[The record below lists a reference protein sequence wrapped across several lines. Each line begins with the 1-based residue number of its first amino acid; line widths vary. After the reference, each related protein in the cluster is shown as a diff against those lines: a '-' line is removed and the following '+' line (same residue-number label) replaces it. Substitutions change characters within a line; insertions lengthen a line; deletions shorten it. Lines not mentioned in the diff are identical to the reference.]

1 MEAIRKEVYVKLKL
15 TFDRLVN
22 GANAIDQNSAAIRSW
37 NMVMRP
43 NDDGD
48 SEVFI
53 SNYEQ
58 VQLQLVLA
66 AEAGITG

>member
-1 MEAIRKEVYVKLKL
+1 MKLKL

-58 VQLQLVLA
+58 VKLQLVLA